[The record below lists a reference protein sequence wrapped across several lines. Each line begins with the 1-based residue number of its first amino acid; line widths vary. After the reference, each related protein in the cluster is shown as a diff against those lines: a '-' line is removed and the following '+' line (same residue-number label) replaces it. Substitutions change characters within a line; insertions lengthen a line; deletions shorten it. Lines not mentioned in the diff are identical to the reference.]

1 MFMLR
6 KTILLAISGIIALTC
21 AINVGYA
28 AEKQSGLEAKSSVV
42 VTPVEPSQALPVQHI
57 FVGLQPHHKLHVQ
70 GYLIEALHFAH
81 NSYGYVSWSMRAA
94 RRNLQEPLFEPQLQ
108 QLNHFIKQ
116 TIVFADL
123 AINLTTNPEGLPE
136 VKEQLEKQERAV
148 TLMLE
153 GNQKAG
159 EASAPDEKVVESG
172 KLHEEVGKAL
182 PELFA
187 VFQKAMREQASAT
200 IQVNG
205 GN

>member
-1 MFMLR
+1 MLR
-6 KTILLAISGIIALTC
+6 KTILIAISGMIALTC

-28 AEKQSGLEAKSSVV
+28 AEKQSGSGG
-42 VTPVEPSQALPVQHI
+42 TEPSTVATTVETSQDLPAQHI
-57 FVGLQPHHKLHVQ
+57 FVGLQPQHKLHVQ

-94 RRNLQEPLFEPQLQ
+94 RRNLQEPLFEPHLQ

-136 VKEQLEKQERAV
+136 VKEQLEKQGRAV

-153 GNQKAG
+153 ENK
-159 EASAPDEKVVESG
+159 ESVDASTPGAKIIESG
-172 KLHEEVGKAL
+172 KLHEEVGKAI

-187 VFQKAMREQASAT
+187 VFQKALQEQASAT